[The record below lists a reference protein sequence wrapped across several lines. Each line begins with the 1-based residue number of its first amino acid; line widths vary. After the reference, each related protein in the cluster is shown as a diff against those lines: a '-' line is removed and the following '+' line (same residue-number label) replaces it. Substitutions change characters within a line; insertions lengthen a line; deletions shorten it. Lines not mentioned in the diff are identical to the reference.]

1 MSMHNAKQGGRRR
14 RRLLGRVLFV
24 FAAAVLFVGLF
35 LQISMLARIS
45 DQTKQASS
53 LEREIVELS
62 ASAENLQL
70 TISQHHNL
78 ETIAARAQQLGM
90 EQPDETQIRVVTVA
104 CGEEDTSIQTV
115 EAIDGEKVLN

>member
-1 MSMHNAKQGGRRR
+1 MSMHNAQQGGRRR
-14 RRLLGRVLFV
+14 KRLLGRILFAV
-24 FAAAVLFVGLF
+24 AAAVLVAGLF
-35 LQISMLARIS
+35 LQITMLARIS
-45 DQTKQASS
+45 DQTKQAAA

-62 ASAENLQL
+62 ANAENLQL

-90 EQPDETQIRVVTVA
+90 EQPDETQIRVVRVA
-104 CGEEDTSIQTV
+104 CGNEDTSIHTV